1 MAYDGVI
8 DDVKKAIALEEPG
21 CVPVFALSEEFDVK
35 WYGKWDYEAVCRD
48 GDKIAE
54 VWIAAVEEF
63 DYDWAWV
70 QVDDCFEFE
79 PLGVGC
85 PGEGNILRATSDHL
99 PCTRESLESWPV
111 YDPLIA
117 GRIPEKLKAIRKIR
131 DRFGDTVLIQGA
143 AAAPYSCV
151 GLACGLAE
159 AMILGVVDRA
169 LLDDMC
175 AFFVEQQYRFI
186 KAQVEAGAHAVWLG
200 DCNAY
205 SSMISVDQYR
215 DLALPSCKELVERCK
230 NDFDVIVHLHN
241 SETQVPYLLAE
252 TETGADIISVGPDAD
267 IAAVKEALFGKC
279 CFSGNLDPIEVL
291 MRGTPEDVATETE
304 RILNT
309 CKPGGGYLF
318 NTGEMNPRDTPVEN
332 MHAMLR
338 AAKRLAM

>member
-8 DDVKKAIALEEPG
+8 DDVKEAIALGQPG
-21 CVPVFALSEEFDVK
+21 RVPVFALSGEFDVK
-35 WYGKWDYEAVCRD
+35 WYGKWDYETVCQD

-54 VWIAAVEEF
+54 VWIAAIEEF

-85 PGEGNILRATSDHL
+85 PGEGDILRATTEHL
-99 PCTRESLESWPV
+99 ECSREGLESWPMF
-111 YDPLIA
+111 DPQTA
-117 GRIPEKLKAIRKIR
+117 GRVPEKLKAIRAIR
-131 DRFGDTVLIQGA
+131 ERFGDTVLIEGA

-151 GLACGLAE
+151 GLTCGLTE
-159 AMILGVVDRA
+159 AMILAMTDRG

-175 AFFVEQQYRFI
+175 SFFVEQQYRFI
-186 KAQVEAGAHAVWLG
+186 KAQIDAGAHAIWLG

-205 SSMISVDQYR
+205 SSMISIDQYR
-215 DLALPSCKELVERCK
+215 DLALPSCKELVDRCK
-230 NDFDVIVHLHN
+230 RDFGTIFHLHN
-241 SETQVPYLLAE
+241 SETQVPYLVEEAKL
-252 TETGADIISVGPDAD
+252 GVDIISAGPEAD
-267 IAAVKEALFGKC
+267 IAAVKEAMAGVR

-291 MRGTPEDVATETE
+291 MRGTPEEVEAEVE
-304 RILNT
+304 KIMAV

-332 MHAMLR
+332 MQAMVR
-338 AAKRLAM
+338 AAKRLA